1 MCGDFIEYRVS
12 ISSVVMIFNYIQ
24 DEATNS
30 RCAELIV
37 VCVYCGGGGV
47 VMERFYWR
55 DKHEYLAIIQQDNS
69 INAFDQLSGKSS

>member
-37 VCVYCGGGGV
+37 VCVYCGGGGDTGEV
-47 VMERFYWR
+47 VMNGGEAL
-55 DKHEYLAIIQQDNS
+55 LAR
-69 INAFDQLSGKSS
+69 

>member
-37 VCVYCGGGGV
+37 VCVYCGGGWCGDG
-47 VMERFYWR
+47 EAL
-55 DKHEYLAIIQQDNS
+55 LAR
-69 INAFDQLSGKSS
+69 

>member
-24 DEATNS
+24 DEATSS

-37 VCVYCGGGGV
+37 VCVYCGGGCV
-47 VMERFYWR
+47 VMEGFIG
-55 DKHEYLAIIQQDNS
+55 AINRISGDYS
-69 INAFDQLSGKSS
+69 TRQLNKCI